1 MASISFAQSV
11 RSHVE
16 VEPCEMEGA
25 TVREVLEGVF
35 AEHER
40 LRSYVL
46 DDRGAVR
53 KHVTVIVNGTAVS
66 DRKELSDLVAEKD
79 EIFVMQALSG
89 G

>member
-1 MASISFAQSV
+1 
-11 RSHVE
+11 
-16 VEPCEMEGA
+16 MEGA